1 MRKVI
6 AGLVV
11 FVLLVLGAAY
21 LFIPNIIKLKSSI
34 GINATRTGLNRMLLD
49 KTNVAK
55 WWPGKISNDSFYLN
69 DFVYNINNSNIT
81 VMPIF
86 IADKKVTISTS
97 LFLIEIRTD
106 FTNLEWVGAMA
117 SSYNPIKR
125 IAAYFKAK
133 KIEADMQTILNKMET
148 FYKVP
153 ENIYGFEIKK
163 ELVMDSTL
171 IQTSAISKGYPT
183 NQFIYSLVD
192 KLINYAANNNAK
204 KTGYPMLNINE
215 TGSINFEV
223 KVAIPVDKP
232 LPNSV
237 TVLQKRMLGRG
248 NILVTEVKGG
258 SEMAEK
264 AIIQMKKY
272 ADDYKRMAPA
282 IPFYSLITDRLKET
296 DSSKWITKIY
306 YPVM

>member
-6 AGLVV
+6 VALVV
-11 FVLLVLGAAY
+11 FVLLVLGTAY

-49 KTNVAK
+49 KANVAK
-55 WWPGKISNDSFYLN
+55 WWPGKVSNDSFYLN
-69 DFVYNINNSNIT
+69 NFVYTIHNSNIT

-86 IADKKVTISTS
+86 IADKNVTISTS
-97 LFLIEIRTD
+97 LFLIEIKTD
-106 FTNLEWVGAMA
+106 LTNLEWVGAMA

-125 IAAYFKAK
+125 IAAYFKAS
-133 KIEADMQTILNKMET
+133 KIETDMQAVLNKMEA

-163 ELVMDSTL
+163 ELVTDSTL
-171 IQTSAISKGYPT
+171 IQTSATSKGYPT
-183 NQFIYSLVD
+183 NEFIYNLVD
-192 KLINYAANNNAK
+192 KLSNYAANNDAK

-215 TGSINFEV
+215 EDSVNFTV
-223 KVAIPVDKP
+223 KVALPVDKP
-232 LPNSV
+232 LPNSADI
-237 TVLQKRMLGRG
+237 LQKRMLGRG

-258 SEMAEK
+258 NEMAEK

-272 ADDYKRMAPA
+272 ADDYKRVAPA
-282 IPFYSLITDRLKET
+282 IPFYSLITDRLKDT
-296 DSSKWITKIY
+296 DSSKWVTKIY

>member
-1 MRKVI
+1 MKKI
-6 AGLVV
+6 IIGFIV
-11 FVLLVLGAAY
+11 FVLLFMGGVY
-21 LFIPNIIKLKSSI
+21 LFIPNVIKLKSSA
-34 GINATRTGLNRMLLD
+34 GINTTRTGLNRMLLD

-69 DFVYNINNSNIT
+69 DFVYTIRNSNIT

-86 IADKKVTISTS
+86 IADKKVKISTS

-125 IAAYFKAK
+125 IAACFKAK
-133 KIEADMQTILNKMET
+133 KIEADMQTILNKMEA
-148 FYKVP
+148 FYKLP

-171 IQTSAISKGYPT
+171 IQTSATSKGHPT
-183 NQFIYSLVD
+183 NEFIYNLVD
-192 KLINYAANNNAK
+192 KLSKYAANNNAK

-215 TGSINFEV
+215 TDSVNFEV

-232 LPNSV
+232 LPNSGDI
-237 TVLQKRMLGRG
+237 LQKRMLGRG

-258 SEMAEK
+258 NEMAKK
-264 AIIQMKKY
+264 AIVQMKKY

-296 DSSKWITKIY
+296 DSTKWITKIY

>member
-1 MRKVI
+1 MKKI
-6 AGLVV
+6 IIGFIV
-11 FVLLVLGAAY
+11 FVLLFMGGVY
-21 LFIPNIIKLKSSI
+21 LFIPNIIKLKSST
-34 GINATRTGLNRMLLD
+34 GINTTRTGLNRMLLD
-49 KTNVAK
+49 KANVAK

-69 DFVYNINNSNIT
+69 DFVYTIRNSNIT

-86 IADKKVTISTS
+86 IADKNVTISTS

-117 SSYNPIKR
+117 SSYNPFKR
-125 IAAYFKAK
+125 IAAYLKAK
-133 KIEADMQTILNKMET
+133 KIEADMQNVLNKMEA
-148 FYKVP
+148 FYKVA
-153 ENIYGFEIKK
+153 ENIYGFDIKK

-171 IQTSAISKGYPT
+171 IQTSATSKGYPT
-183 NQFIYSLVD
+183 NEFIYNLVD
-192 KLINYAANNNAK
+192 KLSKYAANNNAK

-215 TGSINFEV
+215 TDSLNFSV

-232 LPNSV
+232 LPNSADI
-237 TVLQKRMLGRG
+237 LQKRMLGRG

-258 SEMAEK
+258 NEVAEK

-296 DSSKWITKIY
+296 DSSKWVTKIY
-306 YPVM
+306 FPVM